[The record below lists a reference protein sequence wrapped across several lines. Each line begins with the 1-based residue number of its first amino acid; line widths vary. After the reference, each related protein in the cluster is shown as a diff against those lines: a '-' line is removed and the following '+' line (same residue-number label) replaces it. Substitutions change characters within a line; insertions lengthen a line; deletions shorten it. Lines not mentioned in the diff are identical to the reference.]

1 MKPKFAF
8 SDEDIKKI
16 EELASSVTKQQ
27 LADYFGICFNT
38 LQRCL
43 NEDPRVNEAYRRGK
57 AKAVIDVAGSV
68 LSEARTGNMQAAIFY
83 LKTQAGWKET
93 DRKEIS
99 GIDGAPIETDSKWTI
114 EIVGAGD
121 ATEAGQ

>member
-1 MKPKFAF
+1 MRPKIEFT
-8 SDEDIKKI
+8 DEDIKKV
-16 EELASSVTKQQ
+16 EELAASLTKQQ
-27 LADYFGICFNT
+27 IADYFGICFNT
-38 LQRCL
+38 FQRL
-43 NEDPRVNEAYRRGK
+43 VTEDDRVTEAYRRGK

-114 EIVGAGD
+114 EIVGASD
-121 ATEAGQ
+121 AAEAGQ